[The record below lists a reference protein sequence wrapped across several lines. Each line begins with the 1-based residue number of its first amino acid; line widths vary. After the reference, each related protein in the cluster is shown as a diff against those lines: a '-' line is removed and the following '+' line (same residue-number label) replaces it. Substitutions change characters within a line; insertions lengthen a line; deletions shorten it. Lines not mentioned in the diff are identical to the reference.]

1 MKDTD
6 IKTPRK
12 RTAAGGKD
20 SRDRNKE
27 LVESVQ
33 QLREKTDDLI
43 KIVQQTY
50 ARTSDL
56 WNSGYT
62 PLRFYGFKFEKEFL
76 QPFFDY
82 MGRPDFEDRYLSL
95 VHGLSPASIRECNK
109 ILARTRFVKEH
120 PELSHYNFF
129 SPEEQLQKVKLQTDF
144 RARIVRISDQLFAYD
159 QYLLPINHF
168 EVCVFLYKHGIDLV
182 RDKVCLRDKAI
193 IDAGGFIGDSALVLQ
208 EYTDKQIYSFEVNP
222 SNVEL
227 FKRSVE
233 LNHLSSKVTL
243 VEKALWSKETSLE
256 FNLCGS
262 SSSLKKLHGIPY
274 ERETIKVQTV
284 SLDRFVKEN
293 QLEVGLIKVDLEGA
307 ESEFLKGAEH
317 TIKTQKPV
325 LLLSIYHKPS
335 DFFELKPMLE
345 SWVPD
350 YEFSIFNPVD
360 NGILLETMIIAQQKA
375 TVGSGR
381 TKKRYA

>member
-1 MKDTD
+1 MMNTDTNSRTTAKKRDSQGGDKDM
-6 IKTPRK
+6 
-12 RTAAGGKD
+12 ACLM
-20 SRDRNKE
+20 E
-27 LVESVQ
+27 
-33 QLREKTDDLI
+33 QLREKTDELLRL
-43 KIVQQTY
+43 VQQTC
-50 ARTSDL
+50 ARASDL
-56 WNSGYT
+56 WHLEYA
-62 PLRFYGFKFEKEFL
+62 PLRFYGSKFEKEFL

-82 MGRPDFEDRYLSL
+82 MEQPDFVDRYLSL
-95 VHGLSPASIRECNK
+95 IRGMSPASIRECNK
-109 ILARTRFVKEH
+109 VLSRIRFVKER
-120 PELSHYNFF
+120 PELQRYNFY

-144 RARIVRISDQLFAYD
+144 RNRIVRISDQLFAYD
-159 QYLLPINHF
+159 QHLLPINHF

-182 RDKVCLRDKAI
+182 RDKVGLRDKAI

-293 QLEVGLIKVDLEGA
+293 QLEVGLIKADLEGA
-307 ESEFLKGAEH
+307 ETEFLKGAKH
-317 TIKTQKPV
+317 TIQTQKPV

-345 SWVPD
+345 SWVPN

-360 NGILLETMIIAQQKA
+360 NGILLETMIVAQQKA
-375 TVGSGR
+375 NVSEG
-381 TKKRYA
+381 

>member
-1 MKDTD
+1 M
-6 IKTPRK
+6 
-12 RTAAGGKD
+12 
-20 SRDRNKE
+20 RDK
-27 LVESVQ
+27 
-33 QLREKTDDLI
+33 
-43 KIVQQTY
+43 
-50 ARTSDL
+50 ARL
-56 WNSGYT
+56 
-62 PLRFYGFKFEKEFL
+62 
-76 QPFFDY
+76 
-82 MGRPDFEDRYLSL
+82 
-95 VHGLSPASIRECNK
+95 
-109 ILARTRFVKEH
+109 
-120 PELSHYNFF
+120 
-129 SPEEQLQKVKLQTDF
+129 
-144 RARIVRISDQLFAYD
+144 
-159 QYLLPINHF
+159 
-168 EVCVFLYKHGIDLV
+168 
-182 RDKVCLRDKAI
+182 RDKVF

-227 FKRSVE
+227 FKKSVE

-243 VEKALWSKETSLE
+243 VEKALWSKKTTLE

-262 SSSLKKLHGIPY
+262 ASSLKKLHGISY
-274 ERETIKVQTV
+274 EPKTVKVPTI
-284 SLDRFVKEN
+284 SLDRFVREN

-360 NGILLETMIIAQQKA
+360 NGILLETMLIAQQKA
-375 TVGSGR
+375 TAGGER
-381 TKKRYA
+381 GKRDVHKDAVDFT